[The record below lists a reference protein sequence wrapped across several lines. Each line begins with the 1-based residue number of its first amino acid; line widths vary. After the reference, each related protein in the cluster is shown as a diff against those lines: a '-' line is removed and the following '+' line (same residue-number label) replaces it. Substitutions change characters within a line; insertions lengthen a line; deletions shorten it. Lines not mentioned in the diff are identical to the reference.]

1 MYHQRLEAFCATDP
15 TSISTTQSPKSFGK
29 DLHPK
34 SNTSRTPPTF
44 KSAVAT
50 MEVQQKE
57 YILSVSGRPL
67 LPFPTTPCPSV
78 DVLRFSVL
86 WWLVLFVTHYDRYK
100 WIVGLVWGST
110 LPLPPIWTLYI
121 LPWLWGLLPQY
132 INTPFVSL
140 FVFWTLSPKELMF
153 TDRYQTI
160 FCEHWIDF
168 LT

>member
-1 MYHQRLEAFCATDP
+1 VYSSLFIYIQPRPQAKPFVPP
-15 TSISTTQSPKSFGK
+15 TRPPSAPTNPKKFLAS

-78 DVLRFSVL
+78 DVLRFPS
-86 WWLVLFVTHYDRYK
+86 YD
-100 WIVGLVWGST
+100 
-110 LPLPPIWTLYI
+110 
-121 LPWLWGLLPQY
+121 
-132 INTPFVSL
+132 
-140 FVFWTLSPKELMF
+140 
-153 TDRYQTI
+153 D
-160 FCEHWIDF
+160 
-168 LT
+168 

>member
-1 MYHQRLEAFCATDP
+1 VRISIFQDISRCTGKDCCQVLGFVCSVGIRAHWKHCVCNSGGTLLFLYHLYHHYMYHQRLEAFCATDP

-44 KSAVAT
+44 TSAVAT

-78 DVLRFSVL
+78 DVLRFPS
-86 WWLVLFVTHYDRYK
+86 YD
-100 WIVGLVWGST
+100 
-110 LPLPPIWTLYI
+110 
-121 LPWLWGLLPQY
+121 
-132 INTPFVSL
+132 
-140 FVFWTLSPKELMF
+140 
-153 TDRYQTI
+153 D
-160 FCEHWIDF
+160 
-168 LT
+168 